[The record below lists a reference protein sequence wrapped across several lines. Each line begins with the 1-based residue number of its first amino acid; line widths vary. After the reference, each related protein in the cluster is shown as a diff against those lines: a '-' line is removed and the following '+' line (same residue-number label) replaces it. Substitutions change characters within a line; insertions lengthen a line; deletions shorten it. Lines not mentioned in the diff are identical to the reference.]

1 MFISKQSN
9 LSSLIYVLCDIL
21 MYLFLGSYENKEY
34 QKMRQINAL
43 LKLSFKICVSGT
55 WNTSKN
61 RVCQCFTFFF
71 QVMFCSV
78 LYTTVAYMSRLIKKM
93 CGCDQ
98 ISNSIYLRVYTV
110 FIYENVLLLWPC
122 GLFKCIRHLVTGNKG
137 LIQYRSIHIR
147 YG

>member
-1 MFISKQSN
+1 M
-9 LSSLIYVLCDIL
+9 SSLIYVLCDIL

-43 LKLSFKICVSGT
+43 LNLSFKNMCIRYMEYEQKSSLLV
-55 WNTSKN
+55 
-61 RVCQCFTFFF
+61 FYIFFF

-98 ISNSIYLRVYTV
+98 ISNSIYLRVYTD
-110 FIYENVLLLWPC
+110 FI
-122 GLFKCIRHLVTGNKG
+122 
-137 LIQYRSIHIR
+137 
-147 YG
+147 

>member
-21 MYLFLGSYENKEY
+21 MYLLEY

-43 LKLSFKICVSGT
+43 LNLSFKICVSGT

-61 RVCQCFTFFF
+61 RVCQCSTFFF